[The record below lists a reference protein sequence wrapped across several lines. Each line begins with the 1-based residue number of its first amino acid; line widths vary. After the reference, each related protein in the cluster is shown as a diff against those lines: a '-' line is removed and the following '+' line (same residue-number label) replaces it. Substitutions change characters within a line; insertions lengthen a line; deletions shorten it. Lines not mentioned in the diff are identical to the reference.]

1 MPPLRPLLSSK
12 VECYLR
18 RTTNS
23 PAAAPLIN
31 HLIQEHP
38 ALPLTDEQV
47 SEMVAT
53 RSYYLE
59 YQLVDM
65 GGTASEEEKFGPEPY

>member
-1 MPPLRPLLSSK
+1 VRALLCHCRHHLEAEDDGALFAF
-12 VECYLR
+12 VR
-18 RTTNS
+18 D
-23 PAAAPLIN
+23 

-59 YQLVDM
+59 YQLVDV
-65 GGTASEEEKFGPEPY
+65 GGTGSEEETFGPEPY